1 MSALGAVLGKRTWLG
16 AGAILLAAAGGCAL
30 GALLVVKGVLPE
42 GGALAW
48 GCGCWALAAFAGG
61 RVAVWGRGEGTLT
74 AALTAGAA
82 AYLLAWLAG
91 AAIGDPTF
99 RTGGLYLTA
108 AIFGGAG
115 AAGLLGSRPRKKA
128 PGRQD
133 RRSEKTCPAEI
144 GPPEQRGENHENAA
158 AAKNFLDRDY
168 TNRNHAYRQDMGP
181 KPDRPAPYLALFD
194 PKKRRPDPAVYK
206 VNITRFT

>member
-74 AALTAGAA
+74 AALAAGAA
-82 AYLLAWLAG
+82 AYLLAWLTG

-99 RTGGLYLTA
+99 RTGGP
-108 AIFGGAG
+108 AG
-115 AAGLLGSRPRKKA
+115 EQTPKKA
-128 PGRQD
+128 PGRQTAD
-133 RRSEKTCPAEI
+133 PKACPAEI
-144 GPPEQRGENHENAA
+144 GSPERRGENHENAA
-158 AAKNFLDRDY
+158 AAKNSLTGDY
-168 TNRNHAYRQDMGP
+168 TNRNHAYRQDVGP
-181 KPDRPAPYLALFD
+181 KPDRPAPYLDFFD
-194 PKKRRPDPAVYK
+194 PKRDDLIP
-206 VNITRFT
+206 RFARLT

>member
-61 RVAVWGRGEGTLT
+61 RVAVRGRGEGTLT
-74 AALTAGAA
+74 AALAAGAA

-91 AAIGDPTF
+91 AAIGDPAF

-115 AAGLLGSRPRKKA
+115 EQTPEKA
-128 PGRQD
+128 PGRQTAGPKA
-133 RRSEKTCPAEI
+133 RPAEI
-144 GPPEQRGENHENAA
+144 GPPERRGENHENAA
-158 AAKNFLDRDY
+158 AAKISLTGDY
-168 TNRNHAYRQDMGP
+168 TNRNHAYRQDVGS
-181 KPDRPAPYLALFD
+181 KPDRPAPYLAFSD
-194 PKKRRPDPAVYK
+194 PKRDDL
-206 VNITRFT
+206 ILRFARLT

>member
-61 RVAVWGRGEGTLT
+61 RVAVWGRGRGDTDGGSDRRCGGVP
-74 AALTAGAA
+74 AG
-82 AYLLAWLAG
+82 LAG
-91 AAIGDPTF
+91 GCGHRRPDLPYRRAVPDSRHLRRRRCG
-99 RTGGLYLTA
+99 
-108 AIFGGAG
+108 G
-115 AAGLLGSRPRKKA
+115 AAGEQTPKKA
-128 PGRQD
+128 PGRQTAD
-133 RRSEKTCPAEI
+133 PKACPAEI

-158 AAKNFLDRDY
+158 AAKISLTGDY

-194 PKKRRPDPAVYK
+194 PKRDDLIRRS
-206 VNITRFT
+206 TRLT